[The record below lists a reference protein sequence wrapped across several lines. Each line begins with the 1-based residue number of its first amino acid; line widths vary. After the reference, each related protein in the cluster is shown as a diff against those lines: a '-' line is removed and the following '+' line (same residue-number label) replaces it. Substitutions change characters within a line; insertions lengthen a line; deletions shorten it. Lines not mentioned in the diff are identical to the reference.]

1 MRAMT
6 RGKAMNRTEL
16 TLAVAGAFLL
26 AVLIGWTLRWIFS
39 RLNQSSATVA
49 AGSNELAA
57 RLHTAEEARDAAFRE
72 RDDMVKEL
80 RNKLDQTEAELEAA
94 MDGLG
99 HARREAEALRAQY
112 EQR

>member
-1 MRAMT
+1 
-6 RGKAMNRTEL
+6 MNRTEL
-16 TLAVAGAFLL
+16 TLAIAGTFLV

-39 RLNQSSATVA
+39 RLNQSSATIT

-72 RDDMVKEL
+72 RDETVREL
-80 RNKLDQTEAELEAA
+80 KNKLDQTEAELTAA

-99 HARREAEALRAQY
+99 QARREAAALRDQY
-112 EQR
+112 EDR

>member
-1 MRAMT
+1 
-6 RGKAMNRTEL
+6 MNSTEL
-16 TLAVAGAFLL
+16 TLAVAGTFLL
-26 AVLIGWTLRWIFS
+26 AILIGWTLRWIFS
-39 RLNQSSATVA
+39 RLNRSSTTVS

-72 RDDMVKEL
+72 RDDAVREL

-99 HARREAEALRAQY
+99 QARREAEELRS
-112 EQR
+112 RIGG